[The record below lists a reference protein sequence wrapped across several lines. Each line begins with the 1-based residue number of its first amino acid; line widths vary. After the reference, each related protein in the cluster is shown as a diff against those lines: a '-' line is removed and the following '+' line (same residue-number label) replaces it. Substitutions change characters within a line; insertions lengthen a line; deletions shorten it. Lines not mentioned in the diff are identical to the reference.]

1 MKVQILIRIRTWNS
15 WSWSR
20 QIVFLRKSGLNS
32 GTARTSG
39 TSGTPE
45 TSVISLFS
53 EDSKNNFAPLFKLNL
68 SVLNQTTSTTIRR
81 NSFQSLRPPRGP
93 FPYLRKRSSLSNA
106 NQAVEK
112 MVASKSPQD
121 LFEEKMSYLDA
132 KLAKLQVSLNASEKQ
147 DKKKFACKR
156 QSEDDDVKKVTPVKR
171 MQFNLANFRE
181 KFNLPPRSNCHDM
194 VLITAK
200 GQQLHVSSKF
210 RNCYYIDTLDGVLVI
225 VKCWHLVSKHR
236 RFACFLKVLSV
247 RFFVYHA
254 KSREWMRID
263 LYTRLFSIT
272 FLHYFCWYF
281 FFWYLSLY
289 FPLQFHS
296 CLYCL

>member
-1 MKVQILIRIRTWNS
+1 MGGQIIARFSWN
-15 WSWSR
+15 
-20 QIVFLRKSGLNS
+20 I
-32 GTARTSG
+32 
-39 TSGTPE
+39 
-45 TSVISLFS
+45 
-53 EDSKNNFAPLFKLNL
+53 
-68 SVLNQTTSTTIRR
+68 
-81 NSFQSLRPPRGP
+81 
-93 FPYLRKRSSLSNA
+93 
-106 NQAVEK
+106 
-112 MVASKSPQD
+112 AS
-121 LFEEKMSYLDA
+121 
-132 KLAKLQVSLNASEKQ
+132 
-147 DKKKFACKR
+147 
-156 QSEDDDVKKVTPVKR
+156 
-171 MQFNLANFRE
+171 NLANFRE

-247 RFFVYHA
+247 GFFVYHA

-289 FPLQFHS
+289 FPGYSRPNNYVMLWNCDTHYIIRWIWISPHFFSSTLARQKVRENS
-296 CLYCL
+296 NWNSLNVKNCGKIQIEIP